1 MKIFPKD
8 FEFKKFL
15 NEKTLNEKIR
25 GTWGLAIIDRNN
37 PG

>member
-1 MKIFPKD
+1 M
-8 FEFKKFL
+8 EATKKA
-15 NEKTLNEKIR
+15 LNEKIR